1 MSLQRK
7 FAAAAIAALLAGLS
21 ALPARA
27 ACGAAVDAVCLA
39 REVVEMAREVEYP
52 MMRVT
57 MVINAAQ
64 YLPADEAGPLL
75 TQARADAE
83 VIPDAGPRSLA
94 LTEIAATMSDKGMA
108 EGPAMVRALAI
119 GIFENGPDDEMLIQ
133 TKGRDF
139 AAAEQIRRLVRLQ
152 AMFGD
157 IDGVEITIGYQAHE
171 ADKVDSMFL
180 AAEMMAQGGNPAAD
194 PMLRRAMKRLGGI
207 TDPAR
212 ADAVKLSAVRVLAKA
227 GWIDEALALTGT
239 TSEINPRVEAVGTIA
254 VILAEAGDIAR
265 AREQYERI
273 AGLSANDT
281 ALWALAVAVAR
292 DGGLAEARA
301 MMGYMKYPVM
311 RDQAIGDLA
320 AIQAGQGDLDGALDI
335 IADLPEG
342 FQRNRALRLVLLAL
356 VEAGSLELAED
367 YANGLADPGLRNS
380 VIAPIAAARARA
392 GKTVEAL
399 ATARAQPTPDARGR
413 TLLAIAAALEKPK
426 ISGQ

>member
-1 MSLQRK
+1 MSLK
-7 FAAAAIAALLAGLS
+7 SKLAAAAIAALLTAAS
-21 ALPARA
+21 TLPARA
-27 ACGAAVDAVCLA
+27 ACGAAVDPACLA
-39 REVVEMAREVEYP
+39 REALEAMREVEHP

-57 MVINAAQ
+57 TVINAAQ
-64 YLPADEAGPLL
+64 YLPADEAAPLL
-75 TQARADAE
+75 TQARADAGA
-83 VIPDAGPRSLA
+83 IPDAGPRSLA
-94 LTEIAATMSDKGMA
+94 LTEVAATMGDKGMA
-108 EGPAMVRALAI
+108 EGPAMVRALAS

-133 TKGRDF
+133 TMGRDF

-157 IDGVEITIGYQAHE
+157 IEGAEITIGYQAHE

-180 AAEMMAQGGNPAAD
+180 ASEMMAERGNPAAD
-194 PMLRRAMKRLGGI
+194 AMLRRAMKRLAGI
-207 TDPAR
+207 ADPAR
-212 ADAVKLSAVRVLAKA
+212 ADTVKLSAVRVLAKA
-227 GWIDEALALTGT
+227 GWIDEALALAET
-239 TSEINPRVEAVGTIA
+239 TSEISPRVEAVGA
-254 VILAEAGDIAR
+254 VAVLLAEAGDIAR

-292 DGGLAEARA
+292 DGGMGEARA
-301 MMGYMKYPVM
+301 MMRYMKYPVM

-356 VEAGSLELAED
+356 VEAGGLELAED

-392 GKTVEAL
+392 GKTGEAL
-399 ATARAQPTPDARGR
+399 ATARAQPTPDARAR
-413 TLLAIAAALEKPK
+413 TLLAIAAALAESEKA
-426 ISGQ
+426 GG